1 MDKFVVLEKEVFGP
15 EETAGLAESMMRYME
30 PGSTFLLY
38 GDLGSGKT
46 FLVKQI
52 ARHLESVTEASSPSF
67 AIIHQHSGKYTLYH
81 IDLYR
86 IHEKNELI
94 NLGLDEILAS
104 DGICFIEWP
113 QIIEDQ
119 IAWPHYRIHIKAQ
132 AGNEFWRKIT
142 FLKYE

>member
-1 MDKFVVLEKEVFGP
+1 MEKIVFWEKEVSRP
-15 EETAGLAESMMRYME
+15 DETAGLTLDLMPHMS

-52 ARHLESVTEASSPSF
+52 IQQLESVTEASSPSF

-86 IHEKNELI
+86 IHEQRELV

-113 QIIEDQ
+113 QIIEAQ
-119 IAWPHYRIHIKAQ
+119 VVWPHYRIYFESKT
-132 AGNEFWRKIT
+132 GNEFWRKIT